1 MVFPGI
7 TPERLINWPYLMNY
21 QKKSH
26 TFVVLNIYFLFIMN
40 IYVGNLNYNLS
51 EDELRQVFE
60 EFGEVVS
67 AKIIVDKYSGR
78 SKGFG
83 FVEMSD
89 DEEANAAIAAL
100 NDSDVHGRNI
110 KVNKARERSDDR
122 GGRNFR

>member
-1 MVFPGI
+1 
-7 TPERLINWPYLMNY
+7 
-21 QKKSH
+21 
-26 TFVVLNIYFLFIMN
+26 MN
-40 IYVGNLNYNLS
+40 IYVGNLNYNLT
-51 EDELRQVFE
+51 EDELRQIFE

-67 AKIIVDKYSGR
+67 AKIILDKYSGR

-100 NDSDVHGRNI
+100 NDSEFQGRNM